1 MQEIL
6 TFLILLCILTVL
18 DVTKYITTKRSKD
31 MITAVIFDMDGVIAD
46 SEYFNVKAKHIQLQQ
61 AGVNVDWHYHD
72 KFLGTTHEF
81 MWSEMKKEFGLKE
94 EVPYYINQ
102 WVEVRKKL
110 IEEEGLK
117 PMPGVVDL
125 IRGLKEQGLKLAVA
139 SSSLK
144 EDIMENMNL
153 FGITDCFDAFVSG
166 SECEN
171 GKPDPEI
178 FLKAAAALGKRS
190 EECVVVEDSTAGVQ
204 AAKSAEMF
212 CIGYAPEDAP
222 KQDISKADHVVN
234 KFSNELV
241 GYIMKIEG

>member
-1 MQEIL
+1 
-6 TFLILLCILTVL
+6 
-18 DVTKYITTKRSKD
+18 

-61 AGVNVDWHYHD
+61 AGVDVDWHYHD

-81 MWSEMKKEFGLKE
+81 MWTEMKKEFNLKE
-94 EVPYYINQ
+94 EVPYYIDQ
-102 WVEVRKKL
+102 WVKVRKQL

-125 IRGLKEQGLKLAVA
+125 IRDLKKKGLRLAVA

-144 EDIMENMNL
+144 EDIMSNMKL

-178 FLKAAAALGKRS
+178 FLKAASTLGK
-190 EECVVVEDSTAGVQ
+190 EPKECVVVEDSTAGVQ
-204 AAKSAEMF
+204 AAKSAGML
-212 CIGYAPEDAP
+212 CIGYAPEDAV
-222 KQDISKADHVVN
+222 KQDISKADHIVN
-234 KFSNELV
+234 EFSEEV
-241 GYIMKIEG
+241 AKYITTL

>member
-1 MQEIL
+1 
-6 TFLILLCILTVL
+6 
-18 DVTKYITTKRSKD
+18 

-46 SEYFNVKAKHIQLQQ
+46 SEYLNIKAKHIQLQM

-81 MWSEMKKEFGLKE
+81 MWTEMKKEFGLKE
-94 EVPYYINQ
+94 EVPYYIDQ

-110 IEEEGLK
+110 VEEEGLK

-125 IRGLKEQGLKLAVA
+125 IHGLKENGFKLAVA

-144 EDIMENMNL
+144 EDIMKNMDL
-153 FGITDCFDAFVSG
+153 FGITDYFDAFISG

-178 FLKAAAALGKRS
+178 FLKAAEALGKKP
-190 EECVVVEDSTAGVQ
+190 EECIVVEDSTAGVH
-204 AAKSAEMF
+204 AAKSAGMY
-212 CIGYAPEDAP
+212 CIGYALEDAP
-222 KQDISKADHVVN
+222 KQDISKADKVIRQ
-234 KFSNELV
+234 FSDQVLKD
-241 GYIMKIEG
+241 IMEI